1 MSLKNLTTAD
11 VYFGHDKEI
20 FKERKIMEKT
30 VKERRK
36 NYICR
41 KFELNYEKL

>member
-11 VYFGHDKEI
+11 VHFGHDKEI
-20 FKERKIMEKT
+20 FKERKIMGKT
-30 VKERRK
+30 MEERRK
-36 NYICR
+36 NYIFR